1 MGGQYQV
8 ENVVP
13 LLPSLYLAPVSY
25 YVRLAQCGEVFVE
38 QYENYQKQ
46 TLRNRCR
53 IASPNG
59 VLPLTIPIV
68 KPETPKV
75 LMRDTRISD
84 HGNWRHLH
92 WQALTSSYRRT
103 PFFEFYADDFR
114 PFYERKWEFLVDF
127 NMALQET
134 VCRLMD
140 IDVTV
145 TRTASYYGDSQLSN
159 LNSLIGSAASL
170 VEELSTF
177 NSQLS
182 TFNSPLPTPPY
193 YQLFSDRHGF
203 MADLSIVDLLF
214 NMGPESILYL
224 NQCNSCKKLP

>member
-1 MGGQYQV
+1 MGGQHQV
-8 ENVVP
+8 AAAAP

-25 YVRLAQCGEVFVE
+25 YACLAQHGKAVVE

-59 VLPLTIPIV
+59 VLPLTIPVV
-68 KPETPKV
+68 KPDTPKV

-114 PFYERKWEFLVDF
+114 PFYEQKWEFLVDF

-134 VCRLMD
+134 VCRLID
-140 IDVTV
+140 LDVTV
-145 TRTASYYGDSQLSN
+145 TRTASYRGDSQLSTF
-159 LNSLIGSAASL
+159 NSLIGFAASL
-170 VEELSTF
+170 VEELSTP
-177 NSQLS
+177 S
-182 TFNSPLPTPPY
+182 Y

-203 MADLSIVDLLF
+203 MPDLSIVDLLF

-224 NQCNSCKKLP
+224 KRCKSYI

>member
-1 MGGQYQV
+1 MGGQHQV
-8 ENVVP
+8 AAAAP

-25 YVRLAQCGEVFVE
+25 YACLAQHGKAVVE

-59 VLPLTIPIV
+59 VLPLTIPVV
-68 KPETPKV
+68 KPDTPKV

-114 PFYERKWEFLVDF
+114 PFYEQKWEFLVDF

-134 VCRLMD
+134 VCRLID
-140 IDVTV
+140 LDVTV
-145 TRTASYYGDSQLSN
+145 TRTASYHGDSQ
-159 LNSLIGSAASL
+159 
-170 VEELSTF
+170 LSTF

-182 TFNSPLPTPPY
+182 TPPY

-203 MADLSIVDLLF
+203 MPDLSIVDLLF

-224 NQCNSCKKLP
+224 NRCKSYI